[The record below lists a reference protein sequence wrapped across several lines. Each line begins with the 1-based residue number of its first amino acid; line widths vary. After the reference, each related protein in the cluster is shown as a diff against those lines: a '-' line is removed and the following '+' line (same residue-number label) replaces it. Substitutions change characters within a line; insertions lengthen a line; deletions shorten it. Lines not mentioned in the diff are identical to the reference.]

1 MAVNELERLR
11 TLAQFAEQ
19 VCTLADTEDE
29 ARKRINHFIARA
41 EDDIR
46 TKSLEIQ
53 MQQSHIALLK
63 QLDGFMTRPAAEP
76 AAQVRLNTAGPAG
89 PRAISGDAS

>member
-11 TLAQFAEQ
+11 TLAHFAEQ
-19 VCTLADTEDE
+19 ICSLSDDGNE
-29 ARKRINHFIARA
+29 ARQRINHLISRA

-53 MQQSHIALLK
+53 LQQSHIALLK
-63 QLDGFMTRPAAEP
+63 QLDGFMLRPNADPAA
-76 AAQVRLNTAGPAG
+76 RIGLNNGGGG

>member
-1 MAVNELERLR
+1 MAVNELERLK

-63 QLDGFMTRPAAEP
+63 QLDGFMTRPVPEP
-76 AAQVRLNTAGPAG
+76 ASRMRLNETGGTG
-89 PRAISGDAS
+89 PRAITGDAS